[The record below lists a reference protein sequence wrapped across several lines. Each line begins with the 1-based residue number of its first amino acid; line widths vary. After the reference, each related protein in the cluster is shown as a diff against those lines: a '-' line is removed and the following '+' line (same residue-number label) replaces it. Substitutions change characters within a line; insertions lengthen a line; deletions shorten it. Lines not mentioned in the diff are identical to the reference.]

1 VKERLKSPRLRVFL
15 ALDLPDAVLDELVEW
30 QAQAFGERSDLR
42 LLPRASLHITLVFLG
57 YQALRDVERIK
68 EVAFDG
74 TGESFELRPHEVVE
88 VPRRRPRLYA
98 VGLEEPA
105 EALVRWQSGLSSR
118 LHEAGL
124 YEPEKR
130 PFWPHVTV
138 ARVKA
143 DRRRGGRRPAPPRVA
158 AEEPPELPERL
169 KTAFQAR
176 RLTLYQS
183 TLRRQGAVYEPLAR
197 SDLGHD
203 LDPPPGGDSPR

>member
-1 VKERLKSPRLRVFL
+1 VVKERLKSPRLRVFL
-15 ALDLPDAVLDELVEW
+15 ALDLPDPVLDELVDW
-30 QAQAFGERSDLR
+30 QAHAFGERSDLR
-42 LLPRASLHITLVFLG
+42 LLPRASLHVTLVFLG
-57 YQALRDVERIK
+57 YQAQRDVERIK
-68 EVAFDG
+68 EVVFDG
-74 TGESFELRPHEVVE
+74 MGGPFDLRPHEVVE

-105 EALVRWQSGLSSR
+105 EALSRWQSELSRR

-130 PFWPHVTV
+130 PFWPHVTI

-143 DRRRGGRRPAPPRVA
+143 DRRRGGRRPAPPVSPQ
-158 AEEPPELPERL
+158 EPPELPERL

-183 TLRRQGAVYEPLAR
+183 TLTRQGAVYEPLAR
-197 SDLGHD
+197 ADLGGEMTVREGFA
-203 LDPPPGGDSPR
+203 PS

>member
-15 ALDLPDAVLDELVEW
+15 ALDLPDSVLDELVDW
-30 QAQAFGERSDLR
+30 QVQAFGERADLR
-42 LLPRASLHITLVFLG
+42 LLPRASLHVTLAFLG

-74 TGESFELRPHEVVE
+74 TGGPFDLRPHEVVE

-105 EALVRWQSGLSSR
+105 EALSRWQTDLSRR

-143 DRRRGGRRPAPPRVA
+143 DRRRGGRRPAPAVPP
-158 AEEPPELPERL
+158 EGPPELPEGL
-169 KTAFQAR
+169 TTAFQAR

-183 TLRRQGAVYEPLAR
+183 TLRRQGAIYEPLATLN
-197 SDLGHD
+197 LGQ
-203 LDPPPGGDSPR
+203 G

>member
-15 ALDLPDAVLDELVEW
+15 ALDLPDSVLDGLVDW
-30 QAQAFGERSDLR
+30 QVEAFAERPDLR
-42 LLPRASLHITLVFLG
+42 LLPRASLHVTLAFLG

-74 TGESFELRPHEVVE
+74 TRGPFDLRPREVVE

-98 VGLEEPA
+98 VGLEEPD
-105 EALVRWQSGLSSR
+105 EALRSWQSDLSLR

-130 PFWPHVTV
+130 PFWPHVTI

-143 DRRRGGRRPAPPRVA
+143 DRRRGGGRRPALPPVA
-158 AEEPPELPERL
+158 AEKPPELPERL

-183 TLRRQGAVYEPLAR
+183 TLRRQGAIYEPLAAV
-197 SDLGHD
+197 DLGGEITVREGFA
-203 LDPPPGGDSPR
+203 PS